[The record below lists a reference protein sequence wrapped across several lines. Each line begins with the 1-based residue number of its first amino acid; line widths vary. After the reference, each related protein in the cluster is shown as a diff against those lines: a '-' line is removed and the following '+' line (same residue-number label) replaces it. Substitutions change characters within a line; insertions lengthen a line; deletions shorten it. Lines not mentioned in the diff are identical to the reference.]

1 MFRQTT
7 RYFAGLIGLYI
18 IVAHGS
24 QFGTV
29 ITAGAEGTANV
40 TRALQG
46 RS

>member
-7 RYFAGLIGLYI
+7 RYFASLIGLYI

-29 ITAGAEGTANV
+29 ITAGAEGGAKM

-46 RS
+46 RN